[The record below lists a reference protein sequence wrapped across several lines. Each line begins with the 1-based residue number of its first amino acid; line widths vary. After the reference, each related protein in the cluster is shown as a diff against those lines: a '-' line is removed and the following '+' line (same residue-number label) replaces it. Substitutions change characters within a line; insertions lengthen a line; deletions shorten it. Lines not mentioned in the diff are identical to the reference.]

1 MLGKFFLEHLDH
13 GLVPKLFL
21 QVAGTSCFRFQQART
36 KTIFDRVT
44 IEMPLSARAVWS
56 KDQRS
61 WHVLALKSFPHTK
74 LVASLVSAKSER
86 DLLRHIDTLL

>member
-1 MLGKFFLEHLDH
+1 MLSFS
-13 GLVPKLFL
+13 
-21 QVAGTSCFRFQQART
+21 TSKI